1 MGHFLLLEKTC
12 LIIGLASYYVDMSFF
27 VLRVFFSKYFL
38 SALSPAQMK
47 IVTHYRQTHFWRS
60 LQNLSSGDELQST
73 PSQTR
78 RITRKKWKKCKFL
91 LRLIFQTSKY
101 SCLVPFPC
109 HDTAYMFNCF
119 CSEHFDEPAWQI
131 PQCPTDHTIFGVLWQ
146 FLREIISKLQMKSDP
161 KSMILGMTTRWLLKL
176 QQLLGQNWNRKFS
189 RLQHETKAFCLSRL
203 QNYLENVE
211 AVIPCTPPRWRR
223 QINEM
228 AYRVTCLRHSHS
240 HLMEWTQAIKRCC
253 PMEKS

>member
-1 MGHFLLLEKTC
+1 
-12 LIIGLASYYVDMSFF
+12 MSFF
-27 VLRVFFSKYFL
+27 CFRVFFSKYFL
-38 SALSPAQMK
+38 WALSPAQMK

-60 LQNLSSGDELQST
+60 LQNLSNGDELQST
-73 PSQTR
+73 PTQTR

-91 LRLIFQTSKY
+91 LLLIFQTSKY
-101 SCLVPFPC
+101 SCLMPFPC

-119 CSEHFDEPAWQI
+119 CSEHFDKPAWQI

-161 KSMILGMTTRWLLKL
+161 KKYDFRHDHQLIEWLLKL
-176 QQLLGQNWNRKFS
+176 RQLWGQNWNRTFS
-189 RLQHETKAFCLSRL
+189 RLQHETKAFYLSRL
-203 QNYLENVE
+203 QYYLENVE
-211 AVIPCTPPRWRR
+211 AAIPSTPTIWRR

>member
-12 LIIGLASYYVDMSFF
+12 LIIGLASYCVDMSFF
-27 VLRVFFSKYFL
+27 CFRVFFSKYFL
-38 SALSPAQMK
+38 WALSPAQMK

-60 LQNLSSGDELQST
+60 LQNLSNGDELQST

-91 LRLIFQTSKY
+91 LLLIFQTSKY
-101 SCLVPFPC
+101 SCLMPFPC

-119 CSEHFDEPAWQI
+119 CSEHFDKPAWQI

-161 KSMILGMTTRWLLKL
+161 KKYDFRHDHQLMCDFWNCSSCWARTEIENFLDYSMKQKHSVSPDSKIIWKMLK
-176 QQLLGQNWNRKFS
+176 Q
-189 RLQHETKAFCLSRL
+189 
-203 QNYLENVE
+203 
-211 AVIPCTPPRWRR
+211 
-223 QINEM
+223 
-228 AYRVTCLRHSHS
+228 
-240 HLMEWTQAIKRCC
+240 
-253 PMEKS
+253 